1 LGLFLAI
8 SFIEATACFLH
19 NYPKT
24 FLPFFLS
31 TQGFFMSHQ
40 AKAYQHTVRKAIHFH
55 GAGLHSGQPV
65 HLAIRPAPEN
75 SGIRFHRSDLP
86 SSLDIRAHMDK
97 IVDTRLATTLGSNG
111 VRISTTEH
119 LMAALFGFG
128 IDNAIID
135 LDGSEVPIMDG
146 SAGLFMRHLMVTGK
160 RKQKAPRRALRIK
173 KEIVW
178 QDGASTLR
186 ILPHSGF
193 KVSGKIS
200 FDDEIIKTQQY
211 SINLT
216 EERFAR
222 EIAPARTFGYVEQV
236 EALWENGLALGGN
249 LNNVIAIHWNRKSIL
264 NEDGLRFHDEFI
276 RHKVLD
282 LIGDL
287 ALLGCPVLGHVIA
300 HRAGHTQHLAFMRA
314 IMAAPDCWEMIEM
327 NHTGTYSALHQ
338 VLSNTKAAGDRLM
351 PIFTPVSAPVAINS
365 GASC

>member
-1 LGLFLAI
+1 
-8 SFIEATACFLH
+8 
-19 NYPKT
+19 
-24 FLPFFLS
+24 
-31 TQGFFMSHQ
+31 MSHQ
-40 AKAYQHTVRKAIHFH
+40 AQAYQHTVRKAIHFT
-55 GAGLHSGQPV
+55 GSGLHSGQPV

-86 SSLDIRAHMDK
+86 SSPGIRAHMDK

-146 SAGLFMRHLMVTGK
+146 SAGLFMRQLMVTGK

-178 QDGASTLR
+178 QDGVSTLR
-186 ILPHSGF
+186 ILPHNGF

-314 IMAAPDCWEMIEM
+314 IMSAPDCWEMIEM

-351 PIFTPVSAPVAINS
+351 PIFTPVSTPAAINS

>member
-1 LGLFLAI
+1 V
-8 SFIEATACFLH
+8 
-19 NYPKT
+19 
-24 FLPFFLS
+24 FFALIFQNVCPLIFEQ
-31 TQGFFMSHQ
+31 QGFFMPHQ
-40 AKAYQHTVRKAIHFH
+40 AQAYQHTVRKTIHFD

-65 HLAIRPAPEN
+65 HLAIKPAPEN

-86 SSLDIRAHMDK
+86 AGQDIQAHMDK
-97 IVDTRLATTLGSNG
+97 IVDTRLATTLGSKG
-111 VRISTTEH
+111 VKISTTEH

-135 LDGSEVPIMDG
+135 LNGCEVPIMDG
-146 SAGLFMRHLMVTGK
+146 SAGLFMHHLMLTGK
-160 RKQKAPRRALRIK
+160 RKQKALRKALRIK

-186 ILPHSGF
+186 ILPHNGF
-193 KVSGKIS
+193 KVSSKIS

-216 EERFAR
+216 EERFAN
-222 EIAPARTFGYVEQV
+222 EIASARTFGYVEQV
-236 EALWENGLALGGN
+236 EALWDNGLALGGN

-264 NEDGLRFHDEFI
+264 NEEGLRFHDEFV

-287 ALLGCPVLGHVIA
+287 ALIGCPVLGHVIA

-314 IMAAPDCWEMIEM
+314 IMSAPDCWEMIEL
-327 NHTGTYSALHQ
+327 NQNGTYSTLQQ

-351 PIFTPVSAPVAINS
+351 PIFTPLSAPAAINS
-365 GASC
+365 GASY

>member
-1 LGLFLAI
+1 M
-8 SFIEATACFLH
+8 
-19 NYPKT
+19 P
-24 FLPFFLS
+24 
-31 TQGFFMSHQ
+31 HQ
-40 AKAYQHTVRKAIHFH
+40 AQAYQHTVRKTIHFD

-65 HLAIRPAPEN
+65 HLAIKPAPEN

-86 SSLDIRAHMDK
+86 AGQDIQAHMDK

-111 VRISTTEH
+111 VKISTTEH

-135 LDGSEVPIMDG
+135 LNGCEVPIMDG
-146 SAGLFMRHLMVTGK
+146 SAGLFMHHLMLTGK
-160 RKQKAPRRALRIK
+160 RKQKALRKALRIK

-186 ILPHSGF
+186 ILPHNGF
-193 KVSGKIS
+193 KVSSKIS

-216 EERFAR
+216 EERFAN
-222 EIAPARTFGYVEQV
+222 EIASARTFGYVEQV
-236 EALWENGLALGGN
+236 EALWDNGLALGGN

-264 NEDGLRFHDEFI
+264 NEEGLRFHDEFV

-287 ALLGCPVLGHVIA
+287 ALIGCPVLGHVIA

-314 IMAAPDCWEMIEM
+314 IMSAPDCWEMIEL
-327 NHTGTYSALHQ
+327 NQNGTYSTLQQ

-351 PIFTPVSAPVAINS
+351 PIFTPLSAPAAINS
-365 GASC
+365 GASY